1 MLNILASNY
10 IWHTNQFEFIEKS
23 WVRILRF
30 LIVQAGHDPVEHTQA
45 PDQAGPN
52 LNDLKI

>member
-10 IWHTNQFEFIEKS
+10 IWHTEFIEKS

-45 PDQAGPN
+45 PDHAGPN